1 MFILSL
7 TVPPS
12 LCRIIVERK
21 KLMKRSSIIWFLCLL
36 VALLTSCSLQTST
49 DNSSISAEQA
59 VKDHFK
65 WRNEKNL
72 AKLEETLTEKRKG
85 IQWNLDN
92 LEYVKLLEII
102 EVTNSIT
109 NSKPKENTKVF
120 KVKYEI
126 KFKEEK
132 EPQNSGTY
140 EWYYFVVKEQQN
152 SPWLIDDWGV

>member
-1 MFILSL
+1 
-7 TVPPS
+7 
-12 LCRIIVERK
+12 
-21 KLMKRSSIIWFLCLL
+21 MKRLSIIWLLCLL
-36 VALLTSCSLQTST
+36 VVLLTSCSLQTST
-49 DNSSISAEQA
+49 DNSNISAEQV

-109 NSKPKENTKVF
+109 NPKPKENTKVF

-132 EPQNSGTY
+132 GPQNSGTY

-152 SPWLIDDWGV
+152 SPWLVDDWGV